1 MKNSGDKLSDQTL
14 ETMVRS
20 FFSESSKYGFSQ
32 LDYVRFVNMLLDLSM
47 EQVTSESKSAS
58 ESQSIETSD
67 DEVQILDFPIES
79 KRIRIRKFDP
89 DTDIEVMKKWLSDKS
104 GRQFLLSRVT
114 AQAIDLER
122 IVNDDWNILGMI
134 TTHDGVPVGCVAYLG
149 FNSEQRKAELRKI
162 IGEPSMRGMGL
173 AKEATK
179 IWIRYGVTV
188 LKLKKIHLSTLDT
201 DIRNI
206 RLNEAL
212 GFKVEGILR
221 NEIYVEGV
229 YHDVL
234 RMGLWNE

>member
-1 MKNSGDKLSDQTL
+1 MKSAGDKLPDQTL
-14 ETMVRS
+14 ETLVRS
-20 FFSESSKYGFSQ
+20 FFKESSMYGFSQ
-32 LDYVRFVNMLLDLSM
+32 IDYVRFVNMLLDLSM
-47 EQVTSESKSAS
+47 EPVASEAESVSKSRS
-58 ESQSIETSD
+58 KEISD
-67 DEVQILDFPIES
+67 DEVRILDLPIES

-89 DTDIEVMKKWLSDKS
+89 DTDIEVMKKWLRDKS

-114 AQAIDLER
+114 AQAIDLEK

-149 FNSEQRKAELRKI
+149 FNSGQRKAELRKL

-221 NEIYVEGV
+221 NEIYLDGV
-229 YHDVL
+229 YRDVL

>member
-1 MKNSGDKLSDQTL
+1 MSNAGDKLSDQTL
-14 ETMVRS
+14 EMVVRS
-20 FFSESSKYGFSQ
+20 FFNESSMYGFSQ

-47 EQVTSESKSAS
+47 ASITSENNSVN
-58 ESQSIETSD
+58 ESQSIDNSD
-67 DEVQILDFPIES
+67 DGIPILDLPIES
-79 KRIRIRKFDP
+79 KRIRVRKFDP

-114 AQAIDLER
+114 AQTVDLER
-122 IVNDDWNILGMI
+122 IVSDDWNILGMV

-149 FNSEQRKAELRKI
+149 FNSEQRKAELRKL

-179 IWIRYGVTV
+179 MWIRYGVTA
-188 LKLKKIHLSTLDT
+188 LKLKKIYLSTLDT

-212 GFKVEGILR
+212 GFKIEGILR
-221 NEIYVEGV
+221 NEIYVDGV
-229 YHDVL
+229 YRDVL
-234 RMGLWNE
+234 RMGLWIE